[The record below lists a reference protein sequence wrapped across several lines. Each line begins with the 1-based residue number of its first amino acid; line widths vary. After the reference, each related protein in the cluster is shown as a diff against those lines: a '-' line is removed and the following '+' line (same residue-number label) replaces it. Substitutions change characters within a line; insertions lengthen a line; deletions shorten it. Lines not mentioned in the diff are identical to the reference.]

1 MATFIT
7 VRNQS
12 NDSQRVAARYVNR
25 NLAVHR
31 MIIKRQDCGDKVWG
45 LLPLSENRVWG
56 WTVTHK
62 ETGYAAARFDT
73 IAAAVRVA
81 KQADSLGWAS
91 TKDEIKANTELCESF
106 KQFVSSEGGILC
118 G

>member
-12 NDSQRVAARYVNR
+12 NDSQIVAARYANR

-31 MIIKRQDCGDKVWG
+31 MIVERKDCGDKVWG
-45 LLPLSENRVWG
+45 LLPRNETRTWG

-81 KQADSLGWAS
+81 KAADSLGWAS
-91 TKDEIKANTELCESF
+91 TKDAIHANTELVESF
-106 KQFVSSEGGILC
+106 KQLVSSEGGILC

>member
-12 NDSQRVAARYVNR
+12 NDSKIVAARYANR

-31 MIIKRQDCGDKVWG
+31 MIVERKDCGDKVWG
-45 LLPLSENRVWG
+45 LLPRSENRVWG
-56 WTVTHK
+56 WTITHK
-62 ETGYAAARFDT
+62 QTGYAAARFDT

-81 KQADSLGWAS
+81 KAADSLGWAP
-91 TKDEIKANTELCESF
+91 TKDAIKANTELVEYF
-106 KQFVSSEGGILC
+106 KKLVNSEGGILC